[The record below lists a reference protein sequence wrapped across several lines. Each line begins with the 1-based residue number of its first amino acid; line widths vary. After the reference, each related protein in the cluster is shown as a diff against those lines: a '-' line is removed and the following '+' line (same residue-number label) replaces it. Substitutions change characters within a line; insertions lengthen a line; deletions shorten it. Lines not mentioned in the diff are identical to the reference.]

1 MKPIHL
7 LEPKKPKFV
16 QTNLELTWV
25 ETETGFVQQ
34 ATGAQTN

>member
-1 MKPIHL
+1 MSPEKT
-7 LEPKKPKFV
+7 EFA

-34 ATGAQTN
+34 ATGVISYTS